1 MAMIITV
8 KFSVVILHASSAII
22 LIEGFL
28 RRLPVQNPLAFC
40 LLHADKWPF
49 KHFFSIVE
57 YAGLRVRCFL

>member
-49 KHFFSIVE
+49 K
-57 YAGLRVRCFL
+57 RFLV